1 MKSIEKRSISV
12 EAARKLLDAAVEKA
26 REIGV
31 PFNIAVTDEAGDM
44 KAFVRMDGAIKL
56 GLDIS
61 LNKAF
66 TSASTGL
73 PSDKWFE
80 YIKEDA
86 PLLHGITHTPRF
98 VVFGGGMPIMDGD
111 HLIGAVGVSG
121 GHYTQDMEVA
131 KAGLAALG

>member
-1 MKSIEKRSISV
+1 MNSVAKKSISA
-12 EAARKLLDAAVEKA
+12 EAAQRLLDAAVKKA
-26 REIGV
+26 SEIGV

-61 LNKAF
+61 LNKAY
-66 TSASTGL
+66 TSAATGL
-73 PSDKWFE
+73 PSDKWYE
-80 YIKEDA
+80 YIKDDA

-98 VVFGGGMPIMDGD
+98 VIFGGGMPIMDGD

-131 KAGLAALG
+131 KAGIAALG